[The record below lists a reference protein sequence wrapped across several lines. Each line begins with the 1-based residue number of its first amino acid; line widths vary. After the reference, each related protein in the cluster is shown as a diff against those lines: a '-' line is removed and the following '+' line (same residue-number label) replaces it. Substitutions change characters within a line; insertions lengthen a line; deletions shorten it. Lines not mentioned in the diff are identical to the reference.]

1 MSENMRGLFFVVK
14 GQYRKGV
21 APSFINRVT
30 EDTMYIG
37 GFDPYS
43 EDTPEWYMVYD
54 NKRFNCISCG
64 SDFNKIVK
72 GVYHIIKKYKGDVNK
87 YLKFVDDN
95 RQLYKASPI
104 MIHLHEKVYEEYG
117 DFFSDEVAEMEDLAY
132 EELKEER
139 PINKTRKLMSKTK
152 STGGLVKTETPKKQE
167 VETTTLKK
175 VKPKVKMGVKRL
187 TMDN

>member
-14 GQYRKGV
+14 GQYKKGV
-21 APSFINRVT
+21 APSFVNKVT
-30 EDTMYIG
+30 EDTMYLG

-43 EDTPEWYMVYD
+43 EDTLEWYMVYD
-54 NKRFNCISCG
+54 NKKYHCVSCG
-64 SDFNKIVK
+64 SDLSKVVK

-87 YLKFVDDN
+87 YFKFVEEN

-117 DFFSDEVAEMEDLAY
+117 DFFSDDVREMDLAY

-139 PINKTRKLMSKTK
+139 PIKKTRKLMKKTK
-152 STGGLVKTETPKKQE
+152 NNSGVEIKTPVKTQVMETP
-167 VETTTLKK
+167 TPKK
-175 VKPKVKMGVKRL
+175 VKPKVKMGLKKL
-187 TMDN
+187 SMD